1 MAEKRIGV
9 DREDLARV
17 FESMIEA
24 YYRADMNGTIQAV
37 NPRTAEL
44 FGFESPDDMIGI
56 NISRDLYPRE
66 GLRNDFLEIIHRDG
80 IVRGFREVLYRR
92 DGSTF
97 HAETTSRLL
106 RDESGNPTGLEG
118 FIRDISEL
126 IDTRDRYVRIL
137 NSVQEGIAVLSPENR
152 FTFLNSTLVEMLGAS
167 SESEFLGR
175 SIRDFIPDDQLP
187 GLQDADT
194 LSMGSHVAYT
204 HDLIGVDGRLIPILG
219 VSTRV
224 LDSNGVHVETVG
236 ALVDI
241 SPLEDERR
249 KSLHLTRALKAVRQ
263 VNRLITKERD
273 LNSLTQ
279 GACDALIS
287 TRGYRS
293 AWIALCDGERKFYR
307 IAGAG
312 IPRDRFVLLEK
323 LFQEQGLNACAEK
336 AFAGQGVI
344 LIGDVETECLTCPL
358 LGLDPESRTFTT
370 ALRNAGNLF
379 GVISVGI
386 PLSLQSDSEEL
397 VLFQELADDV
407 AFSVYNLELEEARNR
422 AVSETRKANSRLEEA
437 LELAERSAEEARSA
451 NAAKSMFLANMSHEI
466 RTPLNGVIG
475 MAGLLAQTDLSPEQR
490 EYAETVRVSG
500 EALLTL
506 INDILDF
513 SKIEAGRMEIESIP
527 FDLRR
532 MMDEVSDMA
541 AFKAQSTGLE
551 YVCLV
556 SPEVPSLLV
565 GDPGRI
571 RQILVNLTGN
581 AVKFTPSGEVSVTV
595 ALEEE
600 DDDTVK
606 LRFSVRDTG
615 IGIPREKHASIFN
628 AFTQADSTTTR
639 KFGGTGLGLSI
650 CRKLV
655 GLMDGK
661 LGLLSREGVGSEFWF
676 TLPLSKQNTGQSGY
690 TGGTLDGVRILA
702 VDDNSTNRRLL
713 SLLLESWNT
722 SFDTAPDGFTAHM
735 KLREAA
741 EQGNPF
747 SIAILDMQMPGM
759 DGEELGRRI
768 LQDPEL
774 PRPKLVMMS
783 SMGVRGDGNRLSQ
796 MGFSAYLM
804 KPVKQSQLFDCLV
817 MVNGR
822 ADPEKGPRSL
832 VTRHSID
839 EERKKALRILVAE
852 DNPVNQKVAMRIL
865 EKLGYASDLAGD
877 GMEAVEKIRQTP
889 YDIVF
894 MDCQMPGMD
903 GYEAS
908 KLIRSEAGRPANP
921 SLAIIA
927 MTANA
932 MKGDRELCLKAGMD
946 DYVAKPVTPDALS
959 VVLERWIGRI
969 VHRPSTPDA
978 EGRARRD
985 VLNIARLVE
994 DFDGDMDAVRE
1005 VIRLFLGSSDECMTN
1020 LAGSVSRNEPD
1031 KVRALAHTIKGSALN
1046 VGAEVVAEAAARLE
1060 NQARRGDLANAE
1072 ALLTV
1077 LDQEYNRLLG
1087 EITSRNLR

>member
-24 YYRADMNGTIQAV
+24 YYRADMNGIIQAV

-56 NISRDLYPRE
+56 SISKDLYPRD
-66 GLRNDFLEIIHRDG
+66 GMRNDFLEIINRDG
-80 IVRGFREVLYRR
+80 IVRGFREVLYRK

-106 RDESGNPTGLEG
+106 RDENGEPVGLEG

-137 NSVQEGIAVLSPENR
+137 NSVQEGIAVLSPDDR
-152 FTFLNSTLVEMLGAS
+152 LTFLNSTLVEMLGAS

-175 SIRDFIPDDQLP
+175 SIMEFIPRDQHAKI
-187 GLQDADT
+187 QEADT
-194 LSMGSHVAYT
+194 SPLGSFTT
-204 HDLIGVDGRLIPILG
+204 HTYDLIGSDGRRIPVLA

-241 SPLEDERR
+241 SLLEDERK
-249 KSLHLTRALKAVRQ
+249 KSLHLTSALRAVRQ
-263 VNRLITKERD
+263 VNRLITMERD
-273 LNSLTQ
+273 LNSLIQ
-279 GACDALIS
+279 GTCDALIS

-293 AWIALCDGERKFYR
+293 AWIALCDSDRHFYR
-307 IAGAG
+307 FAGAG
-312 IPRDRFVLLEK
+312 IPRERFALLEQ

-336 AFAGQGVI
+336 AFGGQGVI
-344 LIGDVETECLTCPL
+344 LIGDVEKECLNCPL
-358 LGLDPESRTFTT
+358 LGLDPDSRTFTT
-370 ALRNAGNLF
+370 ALRNSGSLF

-386 PLSLQSDSEEL
+386 PSALQNDSEEL
-397 VLFQELADDV
+397 ALFQELADDV
-407 AFSVYNLELEEARNR
+407 AFSVYNLELEEARSR
-422 AVSETRKANSRLEEA
+422 AVSETRKANTKLEEA
-437 LELAERSAEEARSA
+437 LELAEISAEEARSA

-475 MAGLLAQTDLSPEQR
+475 MAGLLAETDLSPEQR

-500 EALLTL
+500 ESLLTL

-571 RQILVNLTGN
+571 RQVLVNLTGN

-600 DDDTVK
+600 TGDTVK
-606 LRFSVRDTG
+606 LRLSVRDTG
-615 IGIPREKHASIFN
+615 IGIPREKHSTIFN

-650 CRKLV
+650 CKKLV
-655 GLMDGK
+655 ELMDGK

-676 TLPLSKQNTGQSGY
+676 TLPLTKQNTGQSGY
-690 TGGTLDGVRILA
+690 IGGTLDGVRILA

-768 LQDPEL
+768 LQDPGL
-774 PRPKLVMMS
+774 PKPKLVMMS
-783 SMGVRGDGNRLSQ
+783 SMGVRGDGNRLSH

-822 ADPEKGPRSL
+822 ENVEKGPHSL

-839 EERKKALRILVAE
+839 EEKKKAIRILVAE
-852 DNPVNQKVAMRIL
+852 DNPVNQKVALRIL
-865 EKLGYASDLAGD
+865 EKLGYSPDLAED
-877 GMEAVEKIRQTP
+877 GMEAVEKVRRTP

-932 MKGDRELCLKAGMD
+932 MKGDREQCLKAGMD
-946 DYVAKPVTPDALS
+946 DYIAKPVTPDALS
-959 VVLERWIGRI
+959 AVLEKWIGRI
-969 VHRPSTPDA
+969 IHRPSSAGT
-978 EGRARRD
+978 ESQARHD
-985 VLNIARLVE
+985 VLNIARLTE
-994 DFDGDMDAVRE
+994 DFDGDMEAVRE
-1005 VIRLFLGSSDECMTN
+1005 MIRLFLGSSDECMTN

-1031 KVRALAHTIKGSALN
+1031 KVRALAHTIKGSALSL
-1046 VGAEVVAEAAARLE
+1046 GAEVLADAAARLE
-1060 NQARRGDLANAE
+1060 NQARRGDLANAD

-1077 LDQEYNRLLG
+1077 LDQEYKRLLG

>member
-1 MAEKRIGV
+1 MAKKRIGV

-24 YYRADMNGTIQAV
+24 YYRADMNGIIQAV

-44 FGFESPDDMIGI
+44 FGFESPDEMIGI
-56 NISRDLYPRE
+56 SISKDLYPRE
-66 GLRNDFLEIIHRDG
+66 GMRNGFLEIIQRDG

-106 RDESGNPTGLEG
+106 RDENGEAVGLEG

-175 SIRDFIPDDQLP
+175 SILEFIPEHQHARIH
-187 GLQDADT
+187 DADT
-194 LSMGSHVAYT
+194 SSGGCFFTHT
-204 HDLIGVDGRLIPILG
+204 HDLIGRDGRRIPVLG
-219 VSTRV
+219 VSTHV
-224 LDSNGVHVETVG
+224 LDPNGVHVETVG

-241 SPLEDERR
+241 SQLEEERR
-249 KSLHLTRALKAVRQ
+249 KGIHLTRVLRAVRQ

-273 LNSLTQ
+273 LNPLIQ
-279 GACDALIS
+279 GTCEALIS

-293 AWIALCDGERKFYR
+293 AWIALCNSERKFYR
-307 IAGAG
+307 FAGAG
-312 IPRDRFVLLEK
+312 IPRNRFVLLEQ
-323 LFQEQGLNACAEK
+323 LFREEGLNACAEK
-336 AFAGQGVI
+336 AFASQGVI
-344 LIGDVETECLTCPL
+344 LIGDVENECKNCPL
-358 LGLDPESRTFTT
+358 LGLDPDSRTFTT
-370 ALRNAGNLF
+370 ALRNSGSLF

-386 PLSLQSDSEEL
+386 PSALQDDSDEL

-407 AFSVYNLELEEARNR
+407 AFSIYNLELEEARSR
-422 AVSETRKANSRLEEA
+422 AVSETRMANTKLEEA
-437 LELAERSAEEARSA
+437 LELAERSAEDARNA
-451 NAAKSMFLANMSHEI
+451 NSAKSMFLANMSHEI

-475 MAGLLAQTDLSPEQR
+475 MAGLLAETDLSPEQR

-500 EALLTL
+500 EALLAL

-556 SPEVPSLLV
+556 SPDVPSLLV

-600 DDDTVK
+600 TVDTVK

-676 TLPLSKQNTGQSGY
+676 TLPLSKQDTGQSGY
-690 TGGTLDGVRILA
+690 AGGTLDGVRILA

-713 SLLLESWNT
+713 CLLLESWNT
-722 SFDTAPDGFTAHM
+722 SFDTAPDGFTALM

-747 SIAILDMQMPGM
+747 CIAILDMQMPGM

-768 LQDPEL
+768 LQDNGI

-796 MGFSAYLM
+796 LGFSAYLM

-822 ADPEKGPRSL
+822 ADAERGPRPL

-839 EERKKALRILVAE
+839 EEKKKSVRILVAE
-852 DNPVNQKVAMRIL
+852 DNPVNQKVALRIL
-865 EKLGYASDLAGD
+865 EKLGYSPDLAAD
-877 GMEAVEKIRQTP
+877 GMEAVERVRQTP

-946 DYVAKPVTPDALS
+946 DYVAKPVTPEALS
-959 VVLERWIGRI
+959 FVLEKWIGRI
-969 VHRPSTPDA
+969 VHRPSSPDTD
-978 EGRARRD
+978 GRARRD

-1020 LAGSVSRNEPD
+1020 LAGSVTRNEPD

-1046 VGAEVVAEAAARLE
+1046 VGADVLAEAAARLE
-1060 NQARRGDLANAE
+1060 NQARRGDLANAD
-1072 ALLTV
+1072 ALLAV

>member
-1 MAEKRIGV
+1 MAGNRIGV
-9 DREDLARV
+9 DREDLTRV

-24 YYRADMNGTIQAV
+24 YYRADMNGVIQAV

-44 FGFESPDDMIGI
+44 FGFESPDDMLGI
-56 NISRDLYPRE
+56 SISKDLYPRE
-66 GLRNDFLEIIHRDG
+66 GMRNDFLEIIHRDG

-106 RDESGNPTGLEG
+106 RDESGNPVGLEG
-118 FIRDISEL
+118 FIRDVTEL

-137 NSVQEGIAVLSPENR
+137 NSVQEGIAVLSPDDR
-152 FTFLNSTLVEMLGAS
+152 FTFLNSTLAEMLGAS

-175 SIRDFIPDDQLP
+175 SIMEFIPAGQHDRIHDVETP
-187 GLQDADT
+187 PR
-194 LSMGSHVAYT
+194 GSITTHT
-204 HDLIGVDGRLIPILG
+204 HDLIGRDGRRIPVLG

-236 ALVDI
+236 AIVDI
-241 SPLEDERR
+241 SLLEDERKR
-249 KSLHLTRALKAVRQ
+249 SLHLTRALRAVRQ

-273 LNSLTQ
+273 LNSLIQ
-279 GACDALIS
+279 GTCEALIS

-293 AWIALCDGERKFYR
+293 AWIALCDSERKFYR
-307 IAGAG
+307 FAGAG
-312 IPRDRFVLLEK
+312 IPLDRLVLLEQ
-323 LFQEQGLNACAEK
+323 LFGEQGMNACAEK

-344 LIGDVETECLTCPL
+344 LIGDVENECISCPL
-358 LGLDPESRTFTT
+358 LGLDPDSRTFTT
-370 ALRNAGNLF
+370 ALKNSGSLF

-386 PLSLQSDSEEL
+386 PSALQDESEEL

-407 AFSVYNLELEEARNR
+407 AFSVYNLELEVARSS
-422 AVSETRKANSRLEEA
+422 AVSETRKANAKLEEA
-437 LELAERSAEEARSA
+437 LGMAERSAEEARSA

-475 MAGLLAQTDLSPEQR
+475 MAGLLAETDLSPEQR

-500 EALLTL
+500 EALLAL

-556 SPEVPSLLV
+556 SPDVPSLLV

-600 DDDTVK
+600 TAETVK

-639 KFGGTGLGLSI
+639 QFGGTGLGLSI
-650 CRKLV
+650 CKKLV

-661 LGLLSREGVGSEFWF
+661 LGLLSREGIGSEFWF
-676 TLPLSKQNTGQSGY
+676 TLPLAKQNTGQSGY

-713 SLLLESWNT
+713 CLLLESWKT

-741 EQGNPF
+741 EQGNPY

-768 LQDPEL
+768 LQDTGL
-774 PRPKLVMMS
+774 PKPKLVMMS
-783 SMGVRGDGNRLSQ
+783 SMGVRGDGNRLSRV
-796 MGFSAYLM
+796 GFSAYLM
-804 KPVKQSQLFDCLV
+804 KPVKQSQLYDCLV

-822 ADPEKGPRSL
+822 TDAEKGLRSL
-832 VTRHSID
+832 VTRHSIA
-839 EERKKALRILVAE
+839 EEKKKAVGILLVE
-852 DNPVNQKVAMRIL
+852 DNPVNQKVGLRIL
-865 EKLGYASDLAGD
+865 EKLGYAPDLAAD
-877 GMEAVEKIRQTP
+877 GMEAVEKVRHTP

-932 MKGDRELCLKAGMD
+932 MKGDREQCLKAGMD
-946 DYVAKPVTPDALS
+946 DYVAKPVTPDTLS
-959 VVLERWIGRI
+959 AVLEKWIGRM
-969 VHRPSTPDA
+969 VHRPTSVGA
-978 EGRARRD
+978 EGRTHRD
-985 VLNIARLVE
+985 VLNIARLME
-994 DFDGDMDAVRE
+994 DFDGDMEAVRE
-1005 VIRLFLGSSDECMTN
+1005 VMRLFLCSSDECMAN
-1020 LAGSVSRNEPD
+1020 LAGSVARNEPD
-1031 KVRALAHTIKGSALN
+1031 KARALAHTIKGSALN
-1046 VGAEVVAEAAARLE
+1046 VGAEVLAEAAARLE
-1060 NQARRGDLANAE
+1060 NQARRGDLANAD
-1072 ALLTV
+1072 ALFTV
-1077 LDQEYNRLLG
+1077 LDQEYKRLLG